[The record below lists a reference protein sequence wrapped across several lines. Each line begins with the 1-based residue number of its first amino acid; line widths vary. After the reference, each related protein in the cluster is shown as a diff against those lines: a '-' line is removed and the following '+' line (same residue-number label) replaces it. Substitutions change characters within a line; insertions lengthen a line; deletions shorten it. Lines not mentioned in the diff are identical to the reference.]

1 MAGLATVVGRIQDD
15 LNRGSDFA
23 ARIRRAI
30 TDAIF
35 YHRAMR
41 FGWNQKRKTFT
52 VSSEFTSL
60 TANWIEID
68 SLVLH
73 TNGDELLPLKQVPF
87 GTLECWQRD
96 GDEEDEPTHYA
107 IHYRQLRLWERP
119 DQTYSV
125 VMSYVYDLLPTS
137 DPSLSD
143 SFSTA
148 WLTEGEQMI
157 RLHAQGDVLVNYIDG
172 PEAIAKGQLCKQQ
185 SEMIMKQLKRR
196 ANREQGTGV
205 VRSWL

>member
-1 MAGLATVVGRIQDD
+1 MSGLSTVVGRIQDD
-15 LNRGSDFA
+15 LNRGTDFA

-35 YHRAMR
+35 YHRATR

-52 VSSEFTSL
+52 VSSEYQSL

-68 SLVLH
+68 SLVLQSG
-73 TNGDELLPLKQVPF
+73 TDDLRPLCEKPWGVI
-87 GTLECWQRD
+87 EHWQRD
-96 GDEEDEPTHYA
+96 SDDTDEPTHFA

-119 DQTYSV
+119 DATYSV
-125 VMSYVYDLLPTS
+125 EMSYLYDLTPP
-137 DPSLSD
+137 DGSLSD

-157 RLHAQGDVLVNYIDG
+157 RLHAQGDVLMNYIDG
-172 PEAIAKGQLCKQQ
+172 PEAVAKGQLCISQ
-185 SEMIMKQLKRR
+185 SREIMKQLKRR
-196 ANREQGTGV
+196 ANREQGGGV
-205 VRSWL
+205 IQPWL

>member
-30 TDAIF
+30 TDAIW
-35 YHRAMR
+35 YHRATR

-52 VSSEFTSL
+52 VSSEYQSL

-68 SLVLH
+68 SLVLQ
-73 TNGDELLPLKQVPF
+73 TNGDELLPLCEKPWGVI
-87 GTLECWQRD
+87 EHWQRD
-96 GDEEDEPTHYA
+96 EDETDEPTHFA
-107 IHYRQLRLWERP
+107 IQYRQLRLWERP

-125 VMSYVYDLLPTS
+125 EMSYVYDLTPP
-137 DPSLSD
+137 DGSLSD

-148 WLTEGEQMI
+148 WLTEGEHMI
-157 RLHAQGDVLVNYIDG
+157 RLHAQADVLINYIDG
-172 PEAIAKGQLCKQQ
+172 PEAIQKGQLCKAQ
-185 SEMIMKQLKRR
+185 SDLIMKQLKRR
-196 ANREQGTGV
+196 ANREQGGGMIQP
-205 VRSWL
+205 WL

>member
-1 MAGLATVVGRIQDD
+1 MAGLATVVSRIQDD

-23 ARIRRAI
+23 ARIRQAI

-52 VSSEFTSL
+52 VSSEYTSL

-68 SLVLH
+68 SLVLQ
-73 TNGDELLPLKQVPF
+73 TNGDELLPLCEKPWGVI
-87 GTLECWQRD
+87 ENWQRD
-96 GDEEDEPTHYA
+96 ADETDEPTHFA
-107 IHYRQLRLWERP
+107 IQYRQLRLWERP

-125 VMSYVYDLLPTS
+125 EMAYVYDLTPVGG
-137 DPSLSD
+137 SLSE

-148 WLTEGEQMI
+148 WLNEGEQMI
-157 RLHAQGDVLVNYIDG
+157 RLHAKGDVLINYIDG
-172 PEAIAKGQLCKQQ
+172 PEAIEKGGLCIQQ
-185 SEMIMKQLKRR
+185 SREIMKQLKRR
-196 ANREQGTGV
+196 ANREQGGGHV
-205 VRSWL
+205 QPWL

>member
-15 LNRGSDFA
+15 LNRGTDFA

-35 YHRAMR
+35 YHRSTR
-41 FGWNQKRKTFT
+41 FGFNQKRKTFT
-52 VSSEFTSL
+52 VSSEYQSL
-60 TANWIEID
+60 TANWLEID

-73 TNGDELLPLKQVPF
+73 TNGDELLPLHEKPWGVI
-87 GTLECWQRD
+87 EHWQRD
-96 GDEEDEPTHYA
+96 SDEEDEPTHYA
-107 IHYRQLRLWERP
+107 IQYRQLRLWERP

-125 VMSYVYDLLPTS
+125 EMAYLYDLLPTS

-148 WLTEGEQMI
+148 WLREGEQMI
-157 RLHAQGDVLVNYIDG
+157 RLHAQGDVLINYIDG
-172 PEAIAKGQLCKQQ
+172 PEAIAKGQLCLSQ
-185 SEMIMKQLKRR
+185 SREIMKQLKRR
-196 ANREQGTGV
+196 ANREQGGGMIQPF
-205 VRSWL
+205 L

>member
-35 YHRAMR
+35 YHRAVR
-41 FGWNQKRKTFT
+41 FGFNQKRKTFT
-52 VSSEFTSL
+52 VSQEFQSL

-68 SLVLH
+68 SLVLQ
-73 TNGDELLPLKQVPF
+73 TNGDELLPLCEKPWGVI
-87 GTLECWQRD
+87 ENWQRD
-96 GDEEDEPTHYA
+96 EDETDEPTHFA
-107 IHYRQLRLWERP
+107 IQYRQLRLWERP

-196 ANREQGTGV
+196 ANREQGGGMIQP
-205 VRSWL
+205 WL